1 MSNRRSRSRKTS
13 REAYI
18 RAPREREALFWP
30 TILLQFS
37 DWLIEKSWATDQLT
51 ALAAAMTVDRSVRE
65 RNVSVYGA
73 DFPIDMFCL
82 DDHEYFDFDFDECE
96 QSPRERDEIRCAI
109 DLFGRFVIAE
119 RLSPSQNEEISREIG
134 DLTAFP
140 PVPSSPVSPGRASP
154 LSTPVVVSLL
164 QRLATWAATERGAPS
179 ARIDYW
185 DDSSEVVAALGIPG
199 FDSVATQPDFMAMVS
214 YRSVLDTA
222 CRVGVLENSGQ
233 NYTRGPEAGAWVVS
247 PSADR
252 TRAAVVEAYGSC
264 LTPVYDSG
272 DDSVQSELVAGSA
285 LATTVLV
292 RSLVGDPVGE
302 SDGVVL
308 GTMSDSKLIQTVAT
322 LRFMSMFDLGL
333 LVKVNDKF
341 CVPDPLAPMLLEAL
355 DRDRLRRSERAA

>member
-13 REAYI
+13 REAHSQ
-18 RAPREREALFWP
+18 AQREREPLFWP
-30 TILLQFS
+30 SALLHFS
-37 DWLIEKSWATDQLT
+37 DWLVENAWVADQLT
-51 ALAAAMTVDRSVRE
+51 AFATAMTVDRSVRE

-82 DDHEYFDFDFDECE
+82 DDHEYFDLDEYE
-96 QSPRERDEIRCAI
+96 RSPWERDEIRRAI
-109 DLFGRFVIAE
+109 DLFGTFVVAE

-134 DLTAFP
+134 SSSAFA
-140 PVPSSPVSPGRASP
+140 PVPSSPISPGRSSP
-154 LSTPVVVSLL
+154 LSTPIVVSLL
-164 QRLATWAATERGAPS
+164 QRLATWAATERRAPS

-185 DDSSEVVAALGIPG
+185 DDSAEIVAALGIPG
-199 FDSVATQPDFMAMVS
+199 FDSIATQPDFMAMVN

-222 CRVGVLENSGQ
+222 RRVGVLENAGQ
-233 NYTRGPEAGAWVVS
+233 IYTRGPEACAWVVS

-252 TRAAVVEAYGSC
+252 TRAAVVEAYASC

-308 GTMSDSKLIQTVAT
+308 GTMSDSKVIQTVAT

-341 CVPDPLAPMLLEAL
+341 CVPDPLAPLLLEAL
-355 DRDRLRRSERAA
+355 DRDRVRRKGLAA

>member
-13 REAYI
+13 RKAYI
-18 RAPREREALFWP
+18 QAPREREALFWP

-37 DWLIEKSWATDQLT
+37 DWLIENSWATDQLT
-51 ALAAAMTVDRSVRE
+51 ALAAAMTIDRSVRE

-82 DDHEYFDFDFDECE
+82 DDHEYPDFDEYE
-96 QSPRERDEIRCAI
+96 QSPRERDEIRRAVH
-109 DLFGRFVIAE
+109 LFGRFVIAE

-134 DLTAFP
+134 SSTAVA
-140 PVPSSPVSPGRASP
+140 PVPSSSVSPGRASP
-154 LSTPVVVSLL
+154 LSTPIVVSLL
-164 QRLATWAATERGAPS
+164 QRLATWAATERCATS

-185 DDSSEVVAALGIPG
+185 NDSAEIVAALGIPG
-199 FDSVATQPDFMAMVS
+199 FDSVATQPDFMAMVN

-222 CRVGVLENSGQ
+222 RRVGVLENAGQ

-285 LATTVLV
+285 LATTVLA

-302 SDGVVL
+302 SEGVVL
-308 GTMSDSKLIQTVAT
+308 GTMSDRKLIQTVTT

-341 CVPDPLAPMLLEAL
+341 CVPDPLAPLLLEAL
-355 DRDRLRRSERAA
+355 DRDRLRRTGRAS

>member
-13 REAYI
+13 REAYSQ
-18 RAPREREALFWP
+18 AQREREPLFWP
-30 TILLQFS
+30 SALLQLS
-37 DWLIEKSWATDQLT
+37 DWLVENAWVADQLT
-51 ALAAAMTVDRSVRE
+51 AFATAMTVDRSVRE

-82 DDHEYFDFDFDECE
+82 EDHEYFDLDEYE
-96 QSPRERDEIRCAI
+96 RSPWERDEIRRAI
-109 DLFGRFVIAE
+109 DLFGKFVVAE
-119 RLSPSQNEEISREIG
+119 QLSPSQNEEIAREIG
-134 DLTAFP
+134 SSSAFA
-140 PVPSSPVSPGRASP
+140 PVPSSPISPGRSSP
-154 LSTPVVVSLL
+154 LSTPIVVSLL
-164 QRLATWAATERGAPS
+164 QRLATWAATERRAPS

-185 DDSSEVVAALGIPG
+185 DDSAEIVAALGIPG
-199 FDSVATQPDFMAMVS
+199 FDSIATQPDFMAMVN

-222 CRVGVLENSGQ
+222 RRVGVLENAGQ
-233 NYTRGPEAGAWVVS
+233 IYTLGPEACAWVVS

-252 TRAAVVEAYGSC
+252 TRAAVVEAYASC

-308 GTMSDSKLIQTVAT
+308 GTMSDSKVIQTVAT

-341 CVPDPLAPMLLEAL
+341 CVPDPLAPLLLEAL
-355 DRDRLRRSERAA
+355 DRDRLRRKGRAA